1 MQVIKDTINFLAQPQ
16 YFVTLSAVGFFALL
30 FWRSAWTRSAFW
42 VGTGLITFFLVASA
56 FDPNFKVIITKPDNI
71 PIIIMVYTVW
81 WCLWGAMSQAVAN
94 DRRVEAGLPV
104 DEREDGGKK
113 VWCWPDLVYIELL
126 AMLLLGALLVIW
138 SIYLKAPLEEPANIA
153 DSPNPSK
160 APWYFL
166 GLQEML
172 VYYDPWLAGVV
183 FPGLII
189 VGLMAI
195 PYIDPNP
202 LGNGY
207 YTFKERKFA
216 ILWFLFGFVVL
227 WVVLIFLGTFL
238 RGPNWNFFGP
248 YEFWDTHKLEA
259 LVNVNLSEYFWIRML
274 STPLPHNW
282 ALRELPGFVVLLGYF
297 AVGGFVLTRT
307 YLKRFQKDMTF
318 LRYQILVLLFL
329 VMMALPIKMMLRW
342 LFDLKYIV
350 AIPEYFFNI

>member
-1 MQVIKDTINFLAQPQ
+1 MQLIKDAVNFLSQPQ
-16 YFVTLSAVGFFALL
+16 YFVSLSAVGFFAFLNWRAAWSQL
-30 FWRSAWTRSAFW
+30 SFWI
-42 VGTGLITFFLVASA
+42 GTGLITVGFAVSA
-56 FDPNFKVIITKPDNI
+56 LDPNFQVIITKPDNI

-81 WCLWGAMSQAVAN
+81 WTVWGAMSQAVAN
-94 DRRVEAGLPV
+94 DQRVELGLPV

-113 VWCWPDLVYIELL
+113 VWAWPDLVYVELL
-126 AMLLLGALLVIW
+126 SMLLLGALLVIW
-138 SIYLKAPLEEPANIA
+138 SIYLKAPLEEPANMG

-216 ILWFLFGFVVL
+216 ITWFLFGYIVL

-248 YEFWDTHKLEA
+248 FEYWDSHKLEA
-259 LVNVNLSEYFWIRML
+259 LVNINLSEMFWISL
-274 STPLPHNW
+274 LDQPLPKNW
-282 ALRELPGFVVLLGYF
+282 LVREMPGFVVTLGYF
-297 AVGGFVLTRT
+297 VVGGFLLTKT
-307 YLKRFQKDMTF
+307 YLKSFARDMTF
-318 LRYQILVLLFL
+318 VRYQILVMLFL
-329 VMMALPIKMMLRW
+329 VMMALPIKMLLRW
-342 LFDLKYIV
+342 LLNLKYIV